1 MTSSR
6 VSVCRSHASKL
17 LTLTTYVLHARDHTA
32 PPCTVRTY
40 AACRSDCRVAL
51 PAMCIAPP
59 YPVCPEPAGILS
71 LCQMA
76 TDVMKD
82 DGGISKCLGAVMV
95 LNPDE

>member
-1 MTSSR
+1 
-6 VSVCRSHASKL
+6 
-17 LTLTTYVLHARDHTA
+17 
-32 PPCTVRTY
+32 
-40 AACRSDCRVAL
+40 
-51 PAMCIAPP
+51 MCIAPP